1 MPDERSLLKMK
12 GSGKGM
18 KSIFQEEEWG
28 GYISDIEQRMLQ
40 GYPVRIEHRDTNY
53 LGGLIS
59 PSNCCH
65 VPTPPS
71 FLYVFYLK
79 LKVQSCPK
87 RSSTF
92 SLSVFIS
99 LYLSLSLTLS
109 FYFSLTHTRTHMHRD
124 TTHTTHACTHTH
136 THLSLLTFSPDLH
149 VFSIVAI
156 GVIESTF
163 AAQGKVH
170 RQTSPSSPV
179 NLLEIHNPRFSHP
192 HTHKMNQNT
201 TITE

>member
-65 VPTPPS
+65 VPTPLS

-99 LYLSLSLTLS
+99 LYLCLSLSLCLS
-109 FYFSLTHTRTHMHRD
+109 ISLSHTHVHICTETPHIPHMH
-124 TTHTTHACTHTH
+124 AHTH
-136 THLSLLTFSPDLH
+136 
-149 VFSIVAI
+149 
-156 GVIESTF
+156 
-163 AAQGKVH
+163 
-170 RQTSPSSPV
+170 
-179 NLLEIHNPRFSHP
+179 IH
-192 HTHKMNQNT
+192 T
-201 TITE
+201 